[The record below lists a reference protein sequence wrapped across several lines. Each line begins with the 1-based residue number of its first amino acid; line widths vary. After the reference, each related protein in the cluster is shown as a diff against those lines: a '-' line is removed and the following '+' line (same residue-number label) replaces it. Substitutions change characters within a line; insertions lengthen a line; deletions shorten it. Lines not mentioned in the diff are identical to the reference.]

1 MFETMDRP
9 TPFDLVFSGLAPDR
23 FPAIREALAKAS
35 ADPRDRD
42 AFLVTFPAMSL
53 LRELRPDDSDAG
65 GGVDELAALAHH
77 AYLAW
82 ADGLHTWVAPE
93 AVARSA
99 VSASRAPTAAP
110 ATAGYIQVP
119 ERLVW
124 ASLGTEA
131 PWEPLDGCFV
141 HTAADGRVH
150 VLGVFG
156 LHASRNGFTVAE
168 GAGVPGALTARRDGT
183 PLFAPSLDG
192 GGLAGLLA
200 IVEAGELVELASR
213 LLADPALVSMQV
225 EIA

>member
-23 FPAIREALAKAS
+23 FPAIREALAKTG
-35 ADPRDRD
+35 ADPRNRD
-42 AFLVTFPAMSL
+42 AFLITFPAMNL

-65 GGVDELAALAHH
+65 DGVDELAALVHH

-82 ADGLHTWVAPE
+82 ADGLHTWVAPD
-93 AVARSA
+93 AIARSA
-99 VSASRAPTAAP
+99 LTALRPPTAAP

-119 ERLVW
+119 ERLIW
-124 ASLGTEA
+124 AALGCDA

-141 HTAADGRVH
+141 HANADGTVR

-156 LHASRNGFTVAE
+156 VHASRNGFTVAE
-168 GAGVPGALTARRDGT
+168 SAGLPGARTVRQDGT
-183 PLFAPSLDG
+183 PLFAPSLEG
-192 GGLAGLLA
+192 GTRAGISA
-200 IVEAGELVELASR
+200 IVEPGELVELAGR
-213 LLADPALVSMQV
+213 LLADPALVSTQM